1 MEKELT
7 VEKALNNNVVI
18 AKDHVLD
25 EVVLIG
31 KGIGFNRKKGDMISL
46 FDAEKTFVLTDKK
59 EMEQYQ
65 TLIRHQDPELIEF
78 LNDIIFYIES
88 QMDQPLN
95 EHIHVAL
102 TDHLSF
108 AIKRAGS
115 NIQFTNP
122 FLFEIESLYPKEF
135 QVAREI
141 VNKIDHK
148 LGIRFPEGE
157 TGFIA
162 LHIHSAITD
171 RQIRDLNRHHELIAL
186 MIELIEENLDIT
198 INKGDVNYNRLLQ
211 HLHRGIDRVNQDNL
225 LGKEQSLKNVLKTT
239 YPTCYNLAWK
249 LVKVMQ
255 KQLNKPVHE
264 SEVLYLTIH
273 LQRLTNKM

>member
-1 MEKELT
+1 MGKELT
-7 VEKALNNNVVI
+7 VKKALNNNVVI
-18 AKDHVLD
+18 AKDPVLD

-31 KGIGFNRKKGDMISL
+31 KGIGFNRKKGDTISL
-46 FDAEKTFVLTDKK
+46 SDAEKTFALIDKK

-65 TLIRHQDPELIEF
+65 TLISHQDPALIEF

-88 QMDQPLN
+88 QMDHPLN

-108 AIKRAGS
+108 AIKRADS
-115 NIQFTNP
+115 KIQFNNP
-122 FLFEIESLYPKEF
+122 FLFEIKSLYPKEY
-135 QVAREI
+135 QVAQEI
-141 VNKIDHK
+141 VIKINHK
-148 LGIRFPEGE
+148 LGIQFSEGE

-171 RQIRDLNRHHELIAL
+171 RRVRDLNRHHRLIAL
-186 MIELIEENLDIT
+186 MVELIEENLGVK

-211 HLHRGIDRVNQDNL
+211 HLHRAIDRINQDSR
-225 LGKEQSLKNVLKTT
+225 LGKEDNLKKVLKMT

-255 KQLNKPVHE
+255 KQLNKPVNE

-273 LQRLTNKM
+273 LQRLTNKI

>member
-1 MEKELT
+1 MGKELT
-7 VEKALNNNVVI
+7 VKKALNNNVVI
-18 AKDHVLD
+18 AKDPVLD

-31 KGIGFNRKKGDMISL
+31 KGIGFNRKKGDTISL
-46 FDAEKTFVLTDKK
+46 SDAEKTFALTDKK

-65 TLIRHQDPELIEF
+65 TLISHQDPALIEF

-88 QMDQPLN
+88 QMDHPLN

-102 TDHLSF
+102 TDYLSF
-108 AIKRAGS
+108 AIKRADS
-115 NIQFTNP
+115 KIQFNNP
-122 FLFEIESLYPKEF
+122 FLFEIKSLYPKEY
-135 QVAREI
+135 QVAQEI
-141 VNKIDHK
+141 VIKINHK
-148 LGIRFPEGE
+148 LGIQFPEGE

-171 RQIRDLNRHHELIAL
+171 RRVRDLNRHHRLIAL
-186 MIELIEENLDIT
+186 MVELIEENLGVK

-211 HLHRGIDRVNQDNL
+211 HLHRAIDRINQDSR
-225 LGKEQSLKNVLKTT
+225 LGKEDNLKKVLKMT

-255 KQLNKPVHE
+255 KQLNKPVNE

-273 LQRLTNKM
+273 LQRLTNKI

>member
-1 MEKELT
+1 MGKELT
-7 VEKALNNNVVI
+7 VKKALNNNVVI
-18 AKDHVLD
+18 AKDPVLD

-31 KGIGFNRKKGDMISL
+31 KGIGFNRKKGDTISL
-46 FDAEKTFVLTDKK
+46 SDAEKTFALTDKK

-65 TLIRHQDPELIEF
+65 TLISHQDPALIEF

-88 QMDQPLN
+88 QMDHPLN

-102 TDHLSF
+102 TDYLSF
-108 AIKRAGS
+108 AIKRADS
-115 NIQFTNP
+115 KIQFNNP
-122 FLFEIESLYPKEF
+122 FLFEIKSLYPKEY
-135 QVAREI
+135 QVAQEI
-141 VNKIDHK
+141 VIKINHK
-148 LGIRFPEGE
+148 LGIQFSEGE

-171 RQIRDLNRHHELIAL
+171 RRVRDLNRHHRLIAL
-186 MIELIEENLDIT
+186 MVELIEENLGVK

-211 HLHRGIDRVNQDNL
+211 HLHRAIDRINQDSR
-225 LGKEQSLKNVLKTT
+225 LGKEDNLKKVLKMT

-255 KQLNKPVHE
+255 KQLNKPVNE

-273 LQRLTNKM
+273 LQRLTNKI